1 MAEQQFPE
9 PIASGL
15 IFNPEGKLFLMK
27 SHKWNNQYVIPGGHI
42 ELGEDM
48 KTALKREIKEETNL
62 DIFDSKL
69 LIFHEFIYDQSCTK
83 KKHFIFFNFTCK
95 TESQEVILNS
105 EGQSH
110 VWASP
115 EEALNLPT
123 DPYTRKSI
131 EKYLKDNS

>member
-1 MAEQQFPE
+1 
-9 PIASGL
+9 
-15 IFNPEGKLFLMK
+15 MK
-27 SHKWNNQYVIPGGHI
+27 SHKWNNQCVIPGGHI

-62 DIFDSKL
+62 DVFDRKL
-69 LIFHEFIYDQSCTK
+69 LIFHEFIYDQSCAK

-95 TESQEVILNS
+95 TDSEEVILNS

-110 VWASP
+110 VWVSP
-115 EEALNLPT
+115 EEALNLSI

-131 EKYLKDNS
+131 EKHLKDNS